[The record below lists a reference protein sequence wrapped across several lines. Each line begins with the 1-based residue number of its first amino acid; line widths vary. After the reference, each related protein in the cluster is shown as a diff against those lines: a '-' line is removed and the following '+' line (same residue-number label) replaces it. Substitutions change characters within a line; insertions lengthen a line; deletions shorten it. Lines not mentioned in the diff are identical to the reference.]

1 MFKQS
6 VSIIECS
13 KLYNILY
20 EIKQIFSFN
29 IYNYHSLKDFINKIE
44 DNNIECINSL
54 IIVDKNDNK
63 LLSHK
68 KINRN
73 NILFCDKFP
82 IRIEKF
88 LDRINTQLIKKKYN
102 FQSNVKIKKYL
113 LNLNS
118 RIISFEKKELKLTER
133 EIDIILFLNNNNEQ
147 SVKKL
152 QNEVWRYSLGLE
164 THTVETHIY
173 RLRRKIKDKFNDEN
187 FILSYDDGYKI

>member
-29 IYNYHSLKDFINKIE
+29 IYNYHSLKDFIYKIE

-88 LDRINTQLIKKKYN
+88 LDRINTQLIQKKYN
-102 FQSNVKIKKYL
+102 FQSNVKIKKYF

>member
-29 IYNYHSLKDFINKIE
+29 IYNYHSLKDFIYKIE

-102 FQSNVKIKKYL
+102 FQSNVKIKKYF

>member
-73 NILFCDKFP
+73 NILFFDKFP

-88 LDRINTQLIKKKYN
+88 LDRINTQLIQKKYN
-102 FQSNVKIKKYL
+102 FQSNVKIKKYF

-152 QNEVWRYSLGLE
+152 QNEVWRYSLDLE

>member
-152 QNEVWRYSLGLE
+152 QNEVWRYSLDLE

>member
-102 FQSNVKIKKYL
+102 FQSNVKIKKYF

-152 QNEVWRYSLGLE
+152 QNEVWRYSLDLE

-173 RLRRKIKDKFNDEN
+173 RLRRKIKDKFNDQN